1 MPEVDPV
8 RNVESYAAAVEH
20 LVEGRPAEAAALL
33 EPIVTAAPSP
43 GALLALGK
51 CYLELRRPAEA
62 RSCFRR
68 LLDPV
73 PAEAGFHAYV
83 RLLDASG
90 AALAGDFPGA
100 EASLDE
106 IARIDPRLE
115 MTVRSFRR
123 QIQSGRA
130 PLLRL

>member
-1 MPEVDPV
+1 MPEVDTIP
-8 RNVESYAAAVEH
+8 RAASYVAAVEH
-20 LVEGRPAEAAALL
+20 LMEGRPTEALSLL
-33 EPIVTAAPSP
+33 EPIVQTSPAP

-68 LLDPV
+68 LLDSA
-73 PAEAGFHAYV
+73 PAEAGFQAYV

-90 AALAGDFPGA
+90 AALAGDLSGA

-106 IARIDPRLE
+106 IVRIDPRLE
-115 MTVRSFRR
+115 VTVRSFRR